1 MTVVQT
7 TAEADLVLG
16 PLLRWV
22 GDSGATVWVETDA
35 ACEVE
40 VLGSRARTFA
50 VEGHH
55 YALVVVEGL
64 PRGASTP
71 YEVRLDGRVR
81 WPPGD
86 GGVPP
91 SVIRTLE
98 DGAPLRLAFG
108 SCRVAVPHVPPYTLS
123 KDDDPRGKERD
134 ALHALALRMMR
145 EPAERRPD
153 CLLVLGDQ
161 VYADE
166 GSPGAREFFRG
177 RRDTSQPPGLE
188 AADFEEYTRLY
199 WESWRDPVLRWLL
212 STVPSAMIFD
222 DHEVHDDWNT
232 SQAWLEEIRR
242 QSWWQKRIVG
252 ALMSYWVYQHLGN
265 LSPSDLAEDDV
276 WRRVRDSGDAGPLLR
291 ELARGWA
298 RTTDGSQWSYHR
310 DFGRTRLLM
319 IDSRGGRILE
329 EGSRRM
335 VDADE
340 WRWLDERARGD
351 VDHLL
356 IGTSLPAFLAPGMQ
370 RFESWNEAVC
380 GGAWGSAAAR
390 LGERI
395 RRGIDLEHWAAFR
408 SSFEDLV
415 ELVRAVGAGERG
427 APPATIGILSGD
439 VHHAYL
445 ADVAYRARDRVASR
459 VYQAVCSP
467 VRNPLDAW
475 ERRVVRFGA
484 SRAGAVVGKVLAA
497 AARVPRP
504 PVRWRLAHEPLFD
517 NQVATLELE
526 DRRSLLRIEK
536 VGADGEE
543 PELTTS
549 LEERL
554 S

>member
-1 MTVVQT
+1 MVRATRQAELVV
-7 TAEADLVLG
+7 G

-22 GDSGATVWVETDA
+22 GDSEATVWVESDA

-55 YALVVVEGL
+55 YALVTVTGL

-81 WPPGD
+81 WPPPD
-86 GGVPP
+86 GGFPP

-108 SCRVAVPHVPPYTLS
+108 SCRVAVPHEPPHTLS

-134 ALHALALRMMR
+134 ALHAMALRMMR

-153 CLLVLGDQ
+153 CLILLGDQ

-166 GSPGAREFFRG
+166 GSPRAREFFQG
-177 RRDTSQPPGLE
+177 RRDTGRPPGLE

-199 WESWRDPVLRWLL
+199 WESWRDPALRWLL
-212 STVPSAMIFD
+212 STVPSAVIFD

-232 SQAWLEEIRR
+232 SQAWLDEIRR
-242 QSWWQKRIVG
+242 QTWWEERIVG
-252 ALMSYWVYQHLGN
+252 ALVSYWIYQHLGN
-265 LSPSDLAEDDV
+265 LSPSQLAEDGV
-276 WRRVRDSGDAGPLLR
+276 WSRVRETDDAGPLLR
-291 ELARGWA
+291 SLARRWA
-298 RTTDGSQWSYHR
+298 RTTDGSQWSYSR

-319 IDSRGGRILE
+319 IDSRGGRILK

-335 VDADE
+335 VDAEE
-340 WRWLDERARGD
+340 WRWLDEQAHGD

-356 IGTSLPAFLAPGMQ
+356 IGTSLPVFLAPGMQ

-380 GGAWGSAAAR
+380 GGAWGAAAAR
-390 LGERI
+390 VGERI
-395 RRGIDLEHWAAFR
+395 RRAIDLEHWGAFR
-408 SSFEDLV
+408 ASFEDLV

-427 APPATIGILSGD
+427 GPPATIGILSGD

-445 ADVAYRARDRVASR
+445 ADVAYRARDGVVSR

-484 SRAGAVVGKVLAA
+484 SRAGSVIGSILAA
-497 AARVPRP
+497 AASVPP
-504 PVRWRLAHEPLFD
+504 PSVRWRLAHEALFD
-517 NQVATLELE
+517 NQIATLEL
-526 DRRSLLRIEK
+526 DGRRSRLRIER
-536 VGADGEE
+536 VGADGDA
-543 PELTTS
+543 PTLTTS
-549 LEERL
+549 LETRL

>member
-1 MTVVQT
+1 MMKMAATRQP
-7 TAEADLVLG
+7 DLVVG

-22 GDSGATVWVETDA
+22 GETGATVWVEADA

-40 VLGSRARTFA
+40 ILASRARTFA

-55 YALVVVEGL
+55 YALVTVRGL

-81 WPPGD
+81 WPLDD
-86 GGVPP
+86 GGFPP

-108 SCRVAVPHVPPYTLS
+108 SCRVAVPHEPPYTLS
-123 KDDDPRGKERD
+123 KDQDPRGKERD
-134 ALHALALRMMR
+134 ALHAMALRMMR
-145 EPAERRPD
+145 EPEERRPD
-153 CLLVLGDQ
+153 CLILLGDQ

-166 GSPGAREFFRG
+166 DSPRAREFFRT
-177 RRDTSQPPGLE
+177 RRDTSRPPGLE

-199 WESWRDPVLRWLL
+199 WESWQDPVLRWLL

-232 SQAWLEEIRR
+232 SQAWLEQIRR
-242 QSWWQKRIVG
+242 QRWWEERIVG

-265 LSPSDLAEDDV
+265 LSPEDLAENQV
-276 WRRVRDSGDAGPLLR
+276 WARVRDSGEAGPVLR
-291 ELARGWA
+291 ALAARWA
-298 RTTDGSQWSYHR
+298 RTTDGSMWSYHR

-319 IDSRGGRILE
+319 IDSRGGRILT

-335 VDADE
+335 VDAEE
-340 WRWLDERARGD
+340 WQWLDERARGD

-370 RFESWNEAVC
+370 RLESWNEAVC
-380 GGAWGSAAAR
+380 GGAWGPVAAWV
-390 LGERI
+390 GERI
-395 RRGIDLEHWAAFR
+395 RRGIDLEHWGAFHA
-408 SSFEDLV
+408 SFEDLIA
-415 ELVRAVGAGERG
+415 LVRAVGAGERG
-427 APPATIGILSGD
+427 RPPATIGILSGD

-445 ADVAYRARDRVASR
+445 ADVGFRARDGVESR

-467 VRNPLDAW
+467 VRNPLDTR

-484 SRAGAVVGKVLAA
+484 SRAGAWLGNVLAA
-497 AARVPRP
+497 AASVPP
-504 PVRWRLAHEPLFD
+504 ASVGWRLAQQPLFD
-517 NQVATLELE
+517 NQVATLEL
-526 DRRSLLRIEK
+526 DGRRSLLRIEK
-536 VGADGEE
+536 VGADEE
-543 PELTTS
+543 APTLTSS
-549 LEERL
+549 LEARL

>member
-1 MTVVQT
+1 MQG
-7 TAEADLVLG
+7 ARQADLIVG
-16 PLLRWV
+16 PLLRWI
-22 GDSGATVWVETDA
+22 GDSEATVWVEADA
-35 ACEVE
+35 PCEVE
-40 VLGSRARTFA
+40 ILGSRARTFA

-55 YALVVVEGL
+55 YALVTVTGL

-81 WPPGD
+81 WPAPG
-86 GGVPP
+86 GAFPP
-91 SVIRTLE
+91 SVIRTPE
-98 DGAPLRLAFG
+98 HGAPLRLAFG
-108 SCRVAVPHVPPYTLS
+108 SCRVAVPHEPPYTLS
-123 KDDDPRGKERD
+123 KDDDPRGAERD
-134 ALHALALRMMR
+134 ALHAMALRMAR
-145 EPAERRPD
+145 EPEDRRPD
-153 CLLVLGDQ
+153 CLIVLGDQ

-166 GSPGAREFFRG
+166 GSPRAREFFRG
-177 RRDTSQPPGLE
+177 RRDTGRPPGLE

-199 WESWRDPVLRWLL
+199 WESWRDPALRWLL

-242 QSWWQKRIVG
+242 ESWWEERIVG

-265 LSPSDLAEDDV
+265 LSPADLAEDGV
-276 WRRVRDSGDAGPLLR
+276 WSRVRESGEAGPVLR
-291 ELARGWA
+291 ALAARWA
-298 RTTDGSQWSYHR
+298 RTTDGSMWSYHR

-319 IDSRGGRILE
+319 IDSRGGRILT

-335 VDADE
+335 VDAEE

-370 RFESWNEAVC
+370 ALESWNEAVC
-380 GGAWGSAAAR
+380 GGAWGPAAAWV
-390 LGERI
+390 GERI
-395 RRGIDLEHWAAFR
+395 RRGIDLEHWGAFRAAFD
-408 SSFEDLV
+408 DLV

-427 APPATIGILSGD
+427 RPPATIGILSGD

-445 ADVAYRARDRVASR
+445 ADVAFRARDGVESR

-467 VRNPLDAW
+467 VRNPLDAR

-484 SRAGAVVGKVLAA
+484 SRAGARLGAVLAA
-497 AARVPRP
+497 AAGVPAP
-504 PVRWRLAHEPLFD
+504 PVRWRLAHAALFD
-517 NQVATLELE
+517 NQIATLEL
-526 DRRSLLRIEK
+526 DGRRSRLLIEK
-536 VGADGEE
+536 AGADGDGPALEA
-543 PELTTS
+543 S
-549 LEERL
+549 LEVQL